1 MRHLP
6 LKKSQVLAAAVA
18 VGILLV
24 LSSGLVTSDDSGRG
38 EPSELPSSSEQ
49 EATSAEEPL
58 QPAPAEATGRWGASP
73 TESED
78 PVNLTEIQDLPAEDA
93 PQPVASGITDG
104 PAAYPT
110 ESQDLAEQTQFE
122 EPGSSVAE
130 GGNQPVPETAV
141 YPTENT
147 PAP

>member
-58 QPAPAEATGRWGASP
+58 QPAPEATGRSAASP

-110 ESQDLAEQTQFE
+110 ESQDLAEQTQIQ